1 MLGFKSKKKESGIS
15 PVASVLTSEDHQ
27 VGIKNEG
34 NNSYDPNF
42 PPRNGEVEYD
52 ELHVVC
58 PSHTTE
64 AKLMR
69 KIDLR
74 VIPFLC
80 ILYLLA
86 FLDRVNIANAK
97 SFHLAKDLDLKAT
110 EYNTALTIFFVPYV
124 FFEIPSNILLKKL
137 NPNIWLSSLMFLFGL
152 ASICQGL
159 VQNYGGLLA
168 TRFFLGLFEAGMFPG
183 CFYLIGMWYK
193 RSEAQRRYSFFFSST
208 TLAGAFGGL
217 LASAIGKMD
226 GMRGYSGW
234 RWIFILEGV
243 LTCVIAL
250 TFFFL
255 IPSFPEDAKWLTP
268 EERQYVKARL
278 QADQGRSAAERKI
291 TFRDAARV
299 FKDYKVILGG
309 FMYFGMIIP
318 AYGYAFFAPGIISTY
333 GYTPIGTQLHSVPPW
348 ACAFA
353 FAMLIAFASD
363 YTRHR
368 FLFTIIPIC
377 VAISGFAILLTV
389 HDNTK
394 LEYAALFLVA
404 MGAYSAMPVIV
415 CWFNMNLGGHHR
427 RAVGTAWQVG
437 FGNIGGIIATY
448 AFLAKDAPYY
458 KTGYGICLGFL
469 CLAAT
474 SCLIYFI
481 AVLLTNRQRDRRP
494 RDLGLTEYEKTE
506 LGDLSPDYRYLL

>member
-1 MLGFKSKKKESGIS
+1 MGLFGSKDKGTGSSPQPSLSEDQEIGFKTRS
-15 PVASVLTSEDHQ
+15 
-27 VGIKNEG
+27 
-34 NNSYDPNF
+34 NNSYVPNIPAGQGQIEF
-42 PPRNGEVEYD
+42 D

-97 SFHLAKDLDLKAT
+97 SFKLATDLHLT
-110 EYNTALTIFFVPYV
+110 GTQYNTALTIFFVPYV
-124 FFEIPSNILLKKL
+124 FFEIPSNILMKRL

-152 ASICQGL
+152 VSICQGL
-159 VQNYGGLLA
+159 VQNFGGLLA
-168 TRFFLGLFEAGMFPG
+168 TRFFLGLCEAGMFPG

-226 GMRGYSGW
+226 GVRGHSGW
-234 RWIFILEGV
+234 RWIFILEGL
-243 LTCVIAL
+243 LTCVVAL
-250 TFFFL
+250 GFFFL
-255 IPSFPEDAKWLTP
+255 IPSFPEDAKWLTSD
-268 EERQYVKARL
+268 ERAYVKARL
-278 QADQGRSAAERKI
+278 QVDQGRSAAERKI
-291 TFRDAARV
+291 TFKDALRV

-318 AYGYAFFAPGIISTY
+318 AYGYAFFAPGIISTF
-333 GYTPIGTQLHSVPPW
+333 GFTPIETQLHSVPPW

-353 FAMLIAFASD
+353 FAMIIAFFSD
-363 YTRHR
+363 FSRHR
-368 FLFTIIPIC
+368 FAFTVAPIC
-377 VAISGFAILLTV
+377 VAITGFSILLTI

-394 LEYAALFLVA
+394 LQYAALFLVA
-404 MGAYSAMPVIV
+404 MGAYAAMPVIV

-427 RAVGTAWQVG
+427 RSVGTAWQVG
-437 FGNIGGIIATY
+437 FGNVGGIIATY
-448 AFLAKDAPYY
+448 AFLAKDAPEY
-458 KTGYGICLGFL
+458 KMGYGICLGFL
-469 CLAAT
+469 CLSAA
-474 SCLIYFI
+474 SCLAYFL
-481 AVLLTNRQRDRRP
+481 AVLLENRQRDRRP
-494 RDLGLTEYEKTE
+494 RDLGLSEYEKTE
-506 LGDLSPDYRYLL
+506 LGDLSPDYRYQL